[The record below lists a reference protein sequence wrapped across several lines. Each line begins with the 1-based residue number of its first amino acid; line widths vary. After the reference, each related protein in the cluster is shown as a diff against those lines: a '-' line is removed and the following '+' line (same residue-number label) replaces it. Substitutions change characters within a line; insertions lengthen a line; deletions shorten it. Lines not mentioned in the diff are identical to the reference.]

1 MGIGLVLVF
10 WVVVGTVLASI
21 GMLVFGT
28 ATLIFTHGVKEGRAA
43 TVTAAGLFPYGC
55 LVWLFLIFML
65 QVQIQD
71 TFGRWFWFEAA
82 GDSGSAAGC
91 SGLIKAG
98 HSDRIEA
105 GS

>member
-1 MGIGLVLVF
+1 MHTEF
-10 WVVVGTVLASI
+10 RCSYPA
-21 GMLVFGT
+21 GMESNPRYFDIEI
-28 ATLIFTHGVKEGRAA
+28 AGRRANA
-43 TVTAAGLFPYGC
+43 V
-55 LVWLFLIFML
+55 FML
-65 QVQIQD
+65 QIQD